1 MTFCCDRVPKS
12 DLGTKCTHLGRFYGI
27 VPVYLGDPL
36 GPAPTVAV
44 RNGWPDW
51 LLDVADWIWNAAVWA
66 CQLVN
71 PAFEHPGFRSEEHT
85 SELQSL
91 MRISYAVFFLKK
103 KQNSSI
109 KYNIHQQQHT
119 HICK

>member
-1 MTFCCDRVPKS
+1 MAIFFDRVPKS
-12 DLGTKCTHLGRFYGI
+12 DLGTKFTHLGRFYGI

-71 PAFEHPGFRSEEHT
+71 PARSEEHT
-85 SELQSL
+85 SELQSQ
-91 MRISYAVFFLKK
+91 MRIPHAGFFSNTK
-103 KQNSSI
+103 N
-109 KYNIHQQQHT
+109 NNT
-119 HICK
+119 